1 MIVDFTEQ
9 KVTFTRSTYDKH
21 FKRGNVVS
29 FIAGPPTQWD
39 NAYIL
44 AQKGKHPF
52 SLYKARRLKS
62 GEILIL
68 HAFTATPFFLNDQKN
83 FKILGFIN

>member
-1 MIVDFTEQ
+1 MDIDFKNKKIV
-9 KVTFTRSTYDKH
+9 FTRSTYDKH

-29 FIAGPPTQWD
+29 FIAGPPTKWE

-44 AQKGKHPF
+44 AQKGKHPV

-83 FKILGFIN
+83 FAILGFLE